1 MDDTL
6 KTNIPDRAS
15 PSEESTIRLFPILGG
30 SRRLDISSEIIHRA
44 FMLMLKRFE
53 DAKDA
58 YDAPNPLMD
67 EPHVLL
73 LLPPPP
79 SFSFLLLPSPSS
91 ISYNNKHHQTSTT
104 INIPSDFQLLPRN
117 PKWSAK
123 LSQNLPNKRIFLQF
137 RNYSPTNPKRIL
149 KASSK
154 NQFKN
159 PSLRIP

>member
-79 SFSFLLLPSPSS
+79 SFSFLHPPPFL
-91 ISYNNKHHQTSTT
+91 TT
-104 INIPSDFQLLPRN
+104 INITKHPLLLTFHPTSNSFQETRNDPPSYPKTFQTN
-117 PKWSAK
+117 GSFY
-123 LSQNLPNKRIFLQF
+123 SSETTLQ
-137 RNYSPTNPKRIL
+137 RIL
-149 KASSK
+149 KES
-154 NQFKN
+154 
-159 PSLRIP
+159 